1 MSTGVIVDADS
12 HVMDPD
18 DTGLGAVA
26 SLVGPDRF
34 MWGSD
39 WPHPEGHTNPLK
51 KVKQNIT
58 GLPEEDQNKIL
69 GENALNMYGLA
80 LPAAA

>member
-1 MSTGVIVDADS
+1 M
-12 HVMDPD
+12 
-18 DTGLGAVA
+18 
-26 SLVGPDRF
+26 
-34 MWGSD
+34 
-39 WPHPEGHTNPLK
+39 K

-58 GLPEEDQNKIL
+58 GLPEKDQNKIL